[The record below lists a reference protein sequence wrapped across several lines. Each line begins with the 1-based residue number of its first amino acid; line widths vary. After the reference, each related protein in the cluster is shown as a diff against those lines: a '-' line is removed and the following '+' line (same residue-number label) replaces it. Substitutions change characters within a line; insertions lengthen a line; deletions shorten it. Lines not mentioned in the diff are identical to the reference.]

1 MLFLFILPQTI
12 KMGRYILF
20 LVFILSI
27 HAANAQKLLSEGSIQ
42 YSITLKDALKDSTL
56 ANYFKGALSIVYV
69 KGSQS
74 RTDIKTNLGITTSI
88 FNNKT
93 HEGVLLR
100 EFQSQKLLIRMNAEN
115 WADKNKKFIGITYQT
130 TGDTMVIGG
139 YKCEKAIALLSDGTS
154 FLVFFTK
161 ELETENKSYDPQFE
175 GLVGFPVAYESVMG
189 DLTIQ
194 FTLAQIS
201 FDPVPVQKFAIPTKG
216 YREISYDESLETSRG
231 NKKN

>member
-1 MLFLFILPQTI
+1 MAKYIICIGFL
-12 KMGRYILF
+12 
-20 LVFILSI
+20 LSF
-27 HAANAQKLLSEGSIQ
+27 HVADAQKLLSEGFIQ
-42 YSITLKDALKDSTL
+42 YSISLNDALKDTTL
-56 ANYFKGALSIVYV
+56 ANYFKGAVSIVYV

-74 RTDIKTNLGITTSI
+74 RTDIKTNLGITTSV

-115 WADKNKKFIGITYQT
+115 WADKNKKFISITYQP
-130 TGDTMVIGG
+130 TGETKVISG
-139 YKCEKAIALLSDGTS
+139 YNCEKAIALLTDGTS
-154 FLVFFTK
+154 FSVFYTK
-161 ELETENKSYDPQFE
+161 ELETENKSYDPQFT

-189 DLTIQ
+189 ELTIQ

-201 FDPVPVQKFAIPTKG
+201 FDPVPVQKFVIPTKG
-216 YREISYDESLETSRG
+216 YREISYEESLETSRG